1 MPPPLRAAAALGI
14 RYRALGEADAELN
27 ARLYAST
34 RVQEV
39 AAFGWP
45 AEMQRQ
51 FLAQQHDAQDRH
63 FQRYH
68 ADIERL
74 IIERGGEPIGR
85 LYLEETSSS
94 IHVVDILLLP
104 ECTGTG
110 IGTAILRD
118 ILEEA
123 QAANKP
129 VELEVLFDN
138 PARRL
143 YERLGFVH
151 VSEEGIHHRLE
162 WRPPQAEAMD

>member
-1 MPPPLRAAAALGI
+1 MPPLLRAAAALGI

-34 RVQEV
+34 RAREV

-45 AEMQRQ
+45 EEMQRQ
-51 FLAQQHDAQDRH
+51 FLAQQHAAQDRH
-63 FQRYH
+63 FQLHY

-85 LYLEETSSS
+85 LYLEETGRS
-94 IHVVDILLLP
+94 IHLVDILLLP

-123 QAANKP
+123 RRANKP
-129 VELEVLFDN
+129 VELGVRFDN

-143 YERLGFVH
+143 YERLGFVY

-162 WRPPQAEAMD
+162 WRPPRTDEAD